1 MTFIKEKLKKAS
13 RRIHLSEVVSLIFF
27 NFFSKI
33 SRICCV
39 YSLKDPALERTM
51 QKYYWDEEGRRH
63 RKTWR

>member
-1 MTFIKEKLKKAS
+1 
-13 RRIHLSEVVSLIFF
+13 VSLIFF